1 VETPNGLE
9 KAENKDSGP
18 RFLIQSEANRVY
30 VTGRIDM
37 TRSLGGRAAVVT
49 GAGSGIGRAI
59 AIRLAEDDASIAIW
73 DINAAG
79 AEDTAQMIREA
90 GGTAIALSVDCSDK
104 VAIKAAADQTRA
116 ALGPVAILVNN
127 AGIAPFNAFLDSDDD
142 LFDKVIRINLRG
154 PWLMT
159 KEILPDMLAA
169 GWGRVINITSS
180 SVQTGSPAQGH
191 YVSSKGGLMGMTKA
205 LALEFAASGVT
216 FNMIP
221 PGFIDTPMLRAA
233 PVDIE
238 AFAASLPMKRVGRP
252 EDIAAAAAYLA
263 SEEASY
269 ITGQTISTNGG
280 RYMGSH

>member
-1 VETPNGLE
+1 
-9 KAENKDSGP
+9 
-18 RFLIQSEANRVY
+18 
-30 VTGRIDM
+30 M
-37 TRSLGGRAAVVT
+37 TRSLNGRTAIVT

-59 AIRLAEDDASIAIW
+59 ALRLAEDTAQIAIW

-79 AEDTAQMIREA
+79 AEETAQLIRDA
-90 GGTAIALSVDCSDK
+90 GGTAIAITADCSDK
-104 VAIKAAADQTRA
+104 AVIKAAADETRA
-116 ALGPVAILVNN
+116 KLGPIAILVNN
-127 AGIAPFNAFLDSDDD
+127 AGIAPFTPFLDTEDD
-142 LFDKVIRINLRG
+142 LFDTVIRINLRG
-154 PWLMT
+154 PWFVT
-159 KEILPDMLAA
+159 KEVLPDMLAA
-169 GWGRVINITSS
+169 GWGRVVNITSS

-216 FNMIP
+216 FNMVP

-233 PVDIE
+233 PVDVE
-238 AFAASLPMKRVGRP
+238 VFAQSLPMKRVGKP
-252 EDIAAAAAYLA
+252 EDIAAAVAYLA

>member
-1 VETPNGLE
+1 
-9 KAENKDSGP
+9 
-18 RFLIQSEANRVY
+18 
-30 VTGRIDM
+30 M
-37 TRSLGGRAAVVT
+37 TRSLKGRVAVVT

-59 AIRLAEDDASIAIW
+59 SLRLAEDTAKIAIW

-79 AEDTAQMIREA
+79 AEETARMIRDA
-90 GGTAIALSVDCSDK
+90 GGTAIAITADCSDK
-104 VAIKAAADQTRA
+104 AAIHAAAEQTRKE
-116 ALGPVAILVNN
+116 LGPIAILVNN
-127 AGIAPFNAFLDSDDD
+127 AGIAPFTPFLETEDD

-154 PWLMT
+154 PWLVT
-159 KEILPDMLAA
+159 KEVLPDMLAA

-180 SVQTGSPAQGH
+180 SVQSGSFAQGH

-205 LALEFAASGVT
+205 LGLEYAASGVT

-221 PGFIDTPMLRAA
+221 PGFIDTPMLRGA
-233 PVDIE
+233 PIDAE
-238 AFAASLPMKRVGRP
+238 AFAQTLPMKRIGKP

>member
-1 VETPNGLE
+1 
-9 KAENKDSGP
+9 
-18 RFLIQSEANRVY
+18 
-30 VTGRIDM
+30 M
-37 TRSLGGRAAVVT
+37 TRSLGGRVAVVT

-59 AIRLAEDDASIAIW
+59 ALRLAEDTAKIAIW

-79 AEDTAQMIREA
+79 AEETAELVRAA
-90 GGTAIALSVDCSDK
+90 GGTAIAIDADCSDK
-104 VAIKAAADQTRA
+104 AAIHAAAEQTRKE
-116 ALGPVAILVNN
+116 LGPIAILVNN
-127 AGIAPFNAFLDSDDD
+127 AGIAPFTPFLETDDE

-154 PWLMT
+154 PWLVT
-159 KEILPDMLAA
+159 KECLPDMLKA

-191 YVSSKGGLMGMTKA
+191 YVSSKGGLVGMTKT

-221 PGFIDTPMLRAA
+221 PGSIDTPMLRAA
-233 PVDIE
+233 PIDIV
-238 AFAASLPMKRVGRP
+238 AFAATLPMKRIGQP

-263 SEEASY
+263 AEEASY
-269 ITGQTISTNGG
+269 ITGQVISTNGG

>member
-1 VETPNGLE
+1 
-9 KAENKDSGP
+9 
-18 RFLIQSEANRVY
+18 
-30 VTGRIDM
+30 M
-37 TRSLGGRAAVVT
+37 TRSLNGRIAVVT

-59 AIRLAEDDASIAIW
+59 AKRLAEDTAKIAIW
-73 DINAAG
+73 DINYEG
-79 AEDTAQMIREA
+79 AKETAQMICDV
-90 GGTAIALSVDCSDK
+90 GGTAIAINADCSDK
-104 VAIKAAADQTRA
+104 AAIEAAAAQTRSE
-116 ALGPVAILVNN
+116 LGGPIAILVNN
-127 AGIAPFNAFLDSDDD
+127 AGIAPFTPFLETEDD

-154 PWLMT
+154 PWFMT
-159 KEILPDMLAA
+159 KACLPDMLEA

-191 YVSSKGGLMGMTKA
+191 YVSAKGGLMGMTKA
-205 LALEFAASGVT
+205 LALEFAAKGVT

-233 PVDIE
+233 PIDAE
-238 AFAASLPMKRVGRP
+238 AFAQTLPMKRVGQP

>member
-1 VETPNGLE
+1 
-9 KAENKDSGP
+9 
-18 RFLIQSEANRVY
+18 
-30 VTGRIDM
+30 M
-37 TRSLGGRAAVVT
+37 TRSLGGRVAIVT
-49 GAGSGIGRAI
+49 GGGSGIGRAI
-59 AIRLAEDDASIAIW
+59 ALRLAEDTAKIAIW
-73 DINAAG
+73 DINGEG
-79 AEDTAQMIREA
+79 AEETARMVRDA
-90 GGTAIALSVDCSDK
+90 GGTAIAITADCSDK
-104 VAIKAAADQTRA
+104 AAIKAAADRTRA
-116 ALGPVAILVNN
+116 ELGPIAILVNN
-127 AGIAPFNAFLDSDDD
+127 AGIAPFNAFLESDDD
-142 LFDKVIRINLRG
+142 LFDKVISINLKG

-159 KEILPDMLAA
+159 KECLPDMLAA

-205 LALEFAASGVT
+205 LALEFAPTGVT

-233 PVDIE
+233 PIDAE
-238 AFAASLPMKRVGRP
+238 AFAQTLPMKRVGQP

-263 SEEASY
+263 AEEASY

>member
-1 VETPNGLE
+1 
-9 KAENKDSGP
+9 
-18 RFLIQSEANRVY
+18 
-30 VTGRIDM
+30 M
-37 TRSLGGRAAVVT
+37 TRSLNGRVAVVT
-49 GAGSGIGRAI
+49 GAGSGIGRAC
-59 AIRLAEDDASIAIW
+59 ALRLAEDTARVAIW
-73 DINAAG
+73 DIDGAG
-79 AEDTAQMIREA
+79 AEATAATIRAA
-90 GGTAIALSVDCSDK
+90 GGSAIAIVADCSDK
-104 VAIKAAADQTRA
+104 AAIHAAAEQTRA
-116 ALGPVAILVNN
+116 ELGPIAILVNN
-127 AGIAPFNAFLDSDDD
+127 AGIAPFTPFLQTDDD

-154 PWLMT
+154 PWLVT
-159 KEILPDMLAA
+159 QQALPDMLEA

-180 SVQTGSPAQGH
+180 SVQTGSPMQGH
-191 YVSSKGGLMGMTKA
+191 YVSSKGGLVGMTKA

-233 PVDIE
+233 PIDAD
-238 AFAASLPMKRVGRP
+238 AFAKTLPMKRIGQP

>member
-1 VETPNGLE
+1 
-9 KAENKDSGP
+9 
-18 RFLIQSEANRVY
+18 
-30 VTGRIDM
+30 M
-37 TRSLGGRAAVVT
+37 TRTLNARVAVVT

-59 AIRLAEDDASIAIW
+59 ALRLAEDTAKIAIW

-79 AEDTAQMIREA
+79 AEETAQMIRDA
-90 GGTAIALSVDCSDK
+90 GGTALAINADCSDK
-104 VAIKAAADQTRA
+104 AAIHAAAEQTRKE
-116 ALGPVAILVNN
+116 LGPVAILVNN
-127 AGIAPFNAFLDSDDD
+127 AGIAPFNPFLETDDD

-154 PWLMT
+154 PWLLT
-159 KEILPDMLAA
+159 KEVLPDMLAA

-191 YVSSKGGLMGMTKA
+191 YVSSKGGLVGMTKA
-205 LALEFAASGVT
+205 LALEFAPSGVT

-233 PVDIE
+233 PIDVE
-238 AFAASLPMKRVGRP
+238 AFAQSLPMKRVGKP

-263 SEEASY
+263 SEEAGY
-269 ITGQTISTNGG
+269 ITGQVISTNGG

>member
-1 VETPNGLE
+1 
-9 KAENKDSGP
+9 
-18 RFLIQSEANRVY
+18 
-30 VTGRIDM
+30 M
-37 TRSLGGRAAVVT
+37 TRSLQGRVAVVT

-59 AIRLAEDDASIAIW
+59 AIRLAEDTAKIAIW
-73 DINAAG
+73 DINGEG
-79 AEDTAQMIREA
+79 AEATAQMIRDA
-90 GGTAIALSVDCSDK
+90 GGTAIAITADCSDRA
-104 VAIKAAADQTRA
+104 VIKAAADQTRSE
-116 ALGPVAILVNN
+116 LGAISILVNN
-127 AGIAPFNAFLDSDDD
+127 AGIAPFTPFLDTDDD

-159 KEILPDMLAA
+159 KECLPDMLAS

-191 YVSSKGGLMGMTKA
+191 YVSSKGGLLGMSKA

-216 FNMIP
+216 FNIIP

-233 PVDIE
+233 PIDAE
-238 AFAASLPMKRVGRP
+238 AFAQTLPMKRIGKP

>member
-1 VETPNGLE
+1 
-9 KAENKDSGP
+9 
-18 RFLIQSEANRVY
+18 
-30 VTGRIDM
+30 M
-37 TRSLGGRAAVVT
+37 TRSLKGRVAVVT

-59 AIRLAEDDASIAIW
+59 ALRLAEDTARIAIW
-73 DINAAG
+73 DVNLAG
-79 AEDTAQMIREA
+79 AEETAAMIRDA
-90 GGTAIALSVDCSDK
+90 GGTAIALEVDCSDK
-104 VAIKAAADQTRA
+104 EAIEAAANQTRA
-116 ALGPVAILVNN
+116 ELGPVAILVNN
-127 AGIAPFNAFLDSDDD
+127 AGIAPFTPFLQTDDE

-154 PWLMT
+154 PWLVT
-159 KEILPDMLAA
+159 KQVLPDMLEA

-191 YVSSKGGLMGMTKA
+191 YVSSKGGLVGMTKA
-205 LALEFAASGVT
+205 LALEFAPTGVT

-233 PVDIE
+233 PIDAE
-238 AFAASLPMKRVGRP
+238 SFAKTLPMQRIGQP

-269 ITGQTISTNGG
+269 ITGQVISTNGG